1 MQGSLSEPE
10 RLKSDLR
17 ALKDAGVDG
26 VMCDV
31 WWGLVEAT
39 EPKVYNW
46 LAYKLLFR
54 EIQSAGLKLQVPLL
68 ACSSAI
74 FTIFKAQA
82 PTRDSNSESEV

>member
-1 MQGSLSEPE
+1 MQGLSEPE

-54 EIQSAGLKLQVPLL
+54 EIQSAGLKIQVPPLR
-68 ACSSAI
+68 CSSA
-74 FTIFKAQA
+74 TQL
-82 PTRDSNSESEV
+82 N